1 MKAKPDISDL
11 FQKSNRNLD
20 EMPPAHIWN
29 RLEQRLDRRHTRL
42 MIYRRLAGAAAVL
55 VLAVSA
61 FLAALYLDRPAPEP
75 VAAAVEEDFRL
86 SPLPVNQSPQ
96 NALEQVRLSRR
107 IYRNL
112 SPSDQLAEEG
122 GANLASLSDAL
133 RPSTSSSGTVANA
146 LPGQLAFADQQA
158 QKLAKERKRS
168 PGLDSAEAD
177 SAPARLLKDEAPRLE
192 SVALGEL
199 VEEQKESAF
208 PDFENETA
216 PSSAAM
222 EEVQMRAEEDL
233 SRLNAVTTDLERAAK
248 KTTASKEVSLP
259 AFSGLEGNWSS
270 PAHTTAYQQSLELSR
285 KTDEKVTGKLT
296 LTTEEGKE
304 KYKFTLIAKDGV
316 ETLEVSGKG
325 AYRLKQKANGNW
337 IFENNSL
344 SPAIIYFQKSGGQM
358 PAKENEWRLEKVEGR
373 R

>member
-1 MKAKPDISDL
+1 MKDKPEIPEL

-61 FLAALYLDRPAPEP
+61 FLAALYLDQPAPEP
-75 VAAAVEEDFRL
+75 VATTAQEDFRL
-86 SPLPVNQSPQ
+86 APLPVNQSPQ
-96 NALEQVRLSRR
+96 EALEQVRLSRR

-112 SPSDQLAEEG
+112 SPSDHLADKG
-122 GANLASLSDAL
+122 STNLASLSDAL
-133 RPSTSSSGTVANA
+133 RPSISSGGAPANS
-146 LPGQLAFADQQA
+146 LPGQLALADQQA
-158 QKLAKERKRS
+158 QKSAKERKRS
-168 PGLDSAEAD
+168 LSPDSAEAD
-177 SAPARLLKDEAPRLE
+177 SAPARPLTDETPLLDG
-192 SVALGEL
+192 VALGEL
-199 VEEQKESAF
+199 VEEQAESEF
-208 PDFENETA
+208 PDFEDETA
-216 PSSAAM
+216 PPSAAM
-222 EEVQMRAEEDL
+222 EEVQMLAEQDL
-233 SRLNAVTTDLERAAK
+233 SRLNAVTTDIERAAK
-248 KTTASKEVSLP
+248 KASKEKEESAP
-259 AFSGLEGNWSS
+259 SFSGLEGSWSS
-270 PAHTTAYQQSLELSR
+270 PGNNPAYQQSLELSR

-344 SPAIIYFQKSGGQM
+344 SPAKIYFQKSGVQK
-358 PAKENEWRLEKVEGR
+358 PTDNEKEWRLQKN
-373 R
+373 